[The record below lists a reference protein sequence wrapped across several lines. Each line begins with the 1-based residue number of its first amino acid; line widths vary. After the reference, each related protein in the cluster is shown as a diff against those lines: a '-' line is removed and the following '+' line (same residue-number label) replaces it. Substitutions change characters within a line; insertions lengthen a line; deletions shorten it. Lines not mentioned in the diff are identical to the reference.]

1 MNKETKTITYYKPTL
16 VLTTYPP
23 QYEHPD
29 GTIRLYPPEPEIDF
43 KIEVPMD
50 YENSKKLQE
59 LMNKVTNESAKATVT
74 FQYKDKEE
82 NIQETEKRKE
92 D

>member
-1 MNKETKTITYYKPTL
+1 MKEQVK
-16 VLTTYPP
+16 V
-23 QYEHPD
+23 
-29 GTIRLYPPEPEIDF
+29 DF

-50 YENSKKLQE
+50 DENSKKLQE
-59 LMNKVTNESAKATVT
+59 LMNKFTTESAKATLT
-74 FQYKDKEE
+74 FQYKDEEE